1 MNKQPI
7 SELYALARK
16 DLRVLLDPSISS
28 RLEELAKYNPENAP
42 PLLFITVF
50 SSGVCCNEEYTP
62 ELMDILKLL
71 LQNGADPNMVPH
83 YNNSSTILDIFFNGI
98 RASFDPE
105 LTEHRKN
112 VLKLL
117 INYGMGMYFSDD
129 WRFSEYAFYAIQFCE
144 KYKKELEEELSC
156 KEPDIHV

>member
-1 MNKQPI
+1 MNDQPI

-50 SSGVCCNEEYTP
+50 SSGVCCNEEHTS
-62 ELMDILKLL
+62 ELIDILKLL

-83 YNNSSTILDIFFNGI
+83 HDSSSTILDIFFNGA
-98 RASFDPE
+98 RASYNTK

-112 VLKLL
+112 ALMLL
-117 INYGMGMYFSDD
+117 IGYGMGMYFSDD
-129 WRFSEYAFYAIQFCE
+129 WYYSDYAFDAIQFCE
-144 KYKKELEEELSC
+144 KYKKELEDELSC
-156 KEPDIHV
+156 KEPDNHV